1 LIVCRHEQNAA
12 FMAAGIGRLTGTPGV
27 VLVTSGPGTTNL
39 ATGLVTANTEGD
51 PVVALC
57 GAVTLPDRLKRTHQ
71 SMDAVSMFT
80 PITKFAGE
88 VNDTANVPEVVTNAF
103 RKACGPAGGASVVVL
118 PQDVAA
124 GSATVALPA
133 AGPSLVP
140 AMGAAP
146 AEAVDRAVQM
156 LRGARLPVLL
166 LGVRAGDV
174 DATAA
179 IRQLLARTD
188 LPVVETYQAAGA
200 LSRELEDHFVGR
212 IGLFRNQP
220 GDVLLAHAD
229 VILTIGYDP
238 VEYDPKL
245 WNVAPGAQLIHL
257 DALPAEIDNT
267 YQPALELW
275 GDVVQTVNALAA
287 RLGELKLSA
296 QSSSL
301 VTDLR
306 GRLLELEEMPYREL
320 PDRVH
325 PLRIVRALR
334 GLLADDTIVT
344 CDVGSHAIWMSRHFR
359 SYQPRTLLISNG
371 QQTLGVALPW
381 AIAATLVHPEK
392 TVVSM
397 SGDGGF
403 LFSAMELETAVRLKS
418 NLVHLVWR
426 DGTYDM
432 VAFQEQAKYGRTSGV
447 EFGPVDTVTFAESFG
462 ATGLRVSS
470 PDDFELVLKQA
481 IDTPGPVIVDV
492 PVDYSDNHT
501 LGALVHQ
508 DVPA

>member
-1 LIVCRHEQNAA
+1 
-12 FMAAGIGRLTGTPGV
+12 
-27 VLVTSGPGTTNL
+27 
-39 ATGLVTANTEGD
+39 
-51 PVVALC
+51 
-57 GAVTLPDRLKRTHQ
+57 
-71 SMDAVSMFT
+71 
-80 PITKFAGE
+80 
-88 VNDTANVPEVVTNAF
+88 
-103 RKACGPAGGASVVVL
+103 
-118 PQDVAA
+118 
-124 GSATVALPA
+124 
-133 AGPSLVP
+133 
-140 AMGAAP
+140 MGAAP

-156 LRGARLPVLL
+156 LRAARLPVLL

-432 VAFQEQAKYGRTSGV
+432 VAFQEQAKYGRTSGID
-447 EFGPVDTVTFAESFG
+447 FGPVDTVTFAESFG
-462 ATGLRVSS
+462 AAGLRVSS